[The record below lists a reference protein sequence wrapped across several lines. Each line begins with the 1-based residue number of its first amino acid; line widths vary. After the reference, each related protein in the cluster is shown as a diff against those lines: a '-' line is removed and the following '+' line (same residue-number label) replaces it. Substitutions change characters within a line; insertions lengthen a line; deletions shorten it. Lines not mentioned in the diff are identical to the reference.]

1 MLKRVVAAWVL
12 VTLGVLALTRA
23 VVALPE
29 QCTASPTAAEVDRSI
44 EEAIAWFE
52 RNQRPDGTWLYRYDG
67 PQGIDLGDYHWVRH
81 AGVLVSMEQAAAAG
95 YEGAA
100 EVADR
105 GWPALLD
112 KVVER
117 DDGLVIDALG
127 ISTGGTALAGIA
139 LGERR
144 LRTGDTTHDG
154 LLVGFGHF
162 VANMVK
168 PDGSVWNDVDS
179 RTGEVIPG
187 SVSPFATGQAMFF
200 LARLDRLF
208 PGWGW
213 DEPVARIG
221 EYVAT
226 DRAAREGYVPDVSD
240 HWGAY
245 ALAELTAT
253 PDTSLTELERS
264 FARKQMGIMGI
275 QIRYE
280 SQRTNGGIDRWLR
293 GRQTLG
299 AGLGTIG
306 EALGA
311 FAVVAKAEPGF
322 EGQRGWVAERL
333 ACAADLLVARQVGPE
348 EAATHPDP
356 SRSQG
361 AWFQFG
367 ITQMDDTRHAL
378 SALVAA
384 RTTGAVPDGEP
395 PILPRRAPVPGA
407 WALALLAALA
417 ALSPAR
423 LVAMG
428 RGCDLVRPSVAGV
441 AVLGALTA
449 VGGPVLRGLSIGIP
463 TGVAAAGLVL
473 AAAGLWAVARGL
485 PPLPDLGAPSA
496 NQARLLMGGV
506 LRPETIVASLA
517 VGAGGQGWVWVLTLA
532 VVALAAALL
541 ASRPAA
547 VPEPVLAWGTRLAGA
562 LAVLAGVALVVE
574 GVFAI

>member
-1 MLKRVVAAWVL
+1 MVGAWVL
-12 VTLGVLALTRA
+12 VTLAVLALTR
-23 VVALPE
+23 VVIALPE
-29 QCTASPTAAEVDRSI
+29 QCSGTPTAAEVDRAI
-44 EEAIAWFE
+44 DEAIGWFA
-52 RNQRPDGTWLYRYDG
+52 RNQHPDGTWLYRYDG

-81 AGVLVSMEQAAAAG
+81 AGVLVSLEQAAAAG
-95 YEGAA
+95 YDGAA

-162 VANMVK
+162 VAGQVK
-168 PDGSVWNDVDS
+168 PDGSVWNDVDA
-179 RTGEVIPG
+179 RTGQVIPG

-226 DRAAREGYVPDVSD
+226 ERAAREGYVPDVSD

-245 ALAELTAT
+245 ALAERTES
-253 PDTSLTELERS
+253 PDVRLTELERS

-311 FAVVAKAEPGF
+311 LSVVAKAEPGF
-322 EGQRGWVAERL
+322 EGQRGWLAQRL
-333 ACAADLLVARQVGPE
+333 ACSADLLVARQVGPD

-356 SRSQG
+356 GRSQG

-378 SALVAA
+378 SALLAA

-395 PILPRRAPVPGA
+395 PILPRRTPVPGA
-407 WALALLAALA
+407 AALVILAALA
-417 ALSPAR
+417 ALSPTR

-428 RGCDLVRPSVAGV
+428 RGCQMARPAVAGV
-441 AVLGALTA
+441 AVLAGLTA
-449 VGGPVLRGLSIGIP
+449 LGGPLFRSLSIGIP

-473 AAAGLWAVARGL
+473 AAAGLWAMAKGL
-485 PPLPDLGAPSA
+485 PPLPDLGMARA
-496 NQARLLMGGV
+496 NQVRLLMGGV
-506 LRPETIVASLA
+506 LRPETILVSLA
-517 VGAGGQGWVWVLTLA
+517 VGAGGQGWAWVL
-532 VVALAAALL
+532 ALALVTLGAALL
-541 ASRPAA
+541 AARPAA
-547 VPEPVLAWGTRLAGA
+547 LPDPVLAWGTRLAGA
-562 LAVLAGVALVVE
+562 LAVLAGAALLVE
-574 GVFAI
+574 GIYAV